1 MSTGLTSG
9 QCPACGAAISSGDRA
24 CPACGLDLVTDEL
37 AKIAYTTRFLEW
49 ARKYWLLDEQ
59 AHARLQR
66 ELDKAHSALTGAA
79 WQPAAAPTPAAQPPA
94 PAHAAWPTAPS
105 TEGQA
110 RTQRGSNGHKL
121 RSHLSSTSTLTPTT
135 SCCRFSPA
143 PKANSCFP

>member
-79 WQPAAAPTPAAQPPA
+79 WQPCARPRRMADRADRWRPADPA
-94 PAHAAWPTAPS
+94 RFTGGTA
-105 TEGQA
+105 
-110 RTQRGSNGHKL
+110 
-121 RSHLSSTSTLTPTT
+121 
-135 SCCRFSPA
+135 
-143 PKANSCFP
+143 